1 MVFENIEFLW
11 LLLLLIPA
19 FFFIKSNRHD
29 LENLFKREVFDLIRV
44 RNGAIPRRVR
54 AILFLVQ

>member
-29 LENLFKREVFDLIRV
+29 LENLFKREVLI
-44 RNGAIPRRVR
+44 
-54 AILFLVQ
+54 